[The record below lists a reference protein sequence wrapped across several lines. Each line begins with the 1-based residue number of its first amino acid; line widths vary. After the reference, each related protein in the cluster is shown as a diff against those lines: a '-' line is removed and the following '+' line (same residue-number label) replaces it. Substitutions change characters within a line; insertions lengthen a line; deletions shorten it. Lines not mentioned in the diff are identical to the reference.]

1 MPATATSPLLQLEQ
15 LTSVRPGSQGQTI
28 PVLEGLTCSFHQ
40 GSLTALIGPSG
51 SGKSSLIRLINR
63 LDDPLQ
69 GRILLEGLD
78 IRELSP
84 PLLRQR
90 IGMMLQKIHLFEGT
104 VLDNLQLP
112 FSYRKKPLPGPD
124 DPEVIRCLTL
134 ARLTPDFL
142 QRDARTLS
150 GGQQQRV
157 SLARALIS
165 RPQALLLDEPTSALD
180 RPATDSLGQT
190 LQELCRSE
198 QLAVILVTHDL
209 RLAERISDQTIYLE
223 AGRIVEAGRTAELFA
238 QPQSEGLQKFLA
250 EPEDERH

>member
-1 MPATATSPLLQLEQ
+1 MPATTTTSPLLQLEQ
-15 LTSVRPGSQGQTI
+15 LTSVRPGPQGQTI

-90 IGMMLQKIHLFEGT
+90 IGMMLQKTHLFEGT

-142 QRDARTLS
+142 QRDVRTLS
-150 GGQQQRV
+150 GGEQQRV

-223 AGRIVEAGRTAELFA
+223 AGRIAEAGRTAELFA
-238 QPQSEGLQKFLA
+238 QPQTKGLRDFLTD
-250 EPEDERH
+250 PEEA

>member
-1 MPATATSPLLQLEQ
+1 MPATATPPLLQLEQ
-15 LTSVRPGSQGQTI
+15 LTSAKPGPQG
-28 PVLEGLTCSFHQ
+28 PVLLLDSISCNFYQ
-40 GSLTALIGPSG
+40 GELTALIGPSG

-63 LDDPLQ
+63 LNEPLQ

-90 IGMMLQKIHLFEGT
+90 IGMMLQKTHLFDGT

-112 FSYRKKPLPGPD
+112 FSYRKKPLPAPD
-124 DPEVIRCLTL
+124 DPEITRCLTL

-150 GGQQQRV
+150 GGEQQRV

-238 QPQSEGLQKFLA
+238 QPQSEGLRIFLSD
-250 EPEDERH
+250 PEEAKS

>member
-63 LDDPLQ
+63 LEDPLQ

-78 IRELSP
+78 IRELPP

-90 IGMMLQKIHLFEGT
+90 IGMMLQKTHLFEGT

-124 DPEVIRCLTL
+124 DPEIIRCLTL

-150 GGQQQRV
+150 GGEQQRV

>member
-1 MPATATSPLLQLEQ
+1 MPATTTSPLLQLEQ
-15 LTSVRPGSQGQTI
+15 LTSVRPVSQGQTI

-63 LDDPLQ
+63 LEDPLQ

-90 IGMMLQKIHLFEGT
+90 IGMMLQKTHLFEGT

>member
-1 MPATATSPLLQLEQ
+1 MPATTTSPLLQLEQ
-15 LTSVRPGSQGQTI
+15 LTSVRPVSQGQTI

-90 IGMMLQKIHLFEGT
+90 IGMMLQKTHLFEGT

>member
-1 MPATATSPLLQLEQ
+1 MLATTATPLLQLEQ
-15 LTSVRPGSQGQTI
+15 LTSVRPGPQGQTI
-28 PVLEGLTCSFHQ
+28 PLLEGLTCSFHQ

-51 SGKSSLIRLINR
+51 SGKSSLIRLVNR
-63 LDDPLQ
+63 LDEPLQ

-90 IGMMLQKIHLFEGT
+90 IGMMLQKTHLFEGT

-124 DPEVIRCLTL
+124 DPGITRCLTL

-142 QRDARTLS
+142 QRDSRTLS
-150 GGQQQRV
+150 GGEQQRV

-209 RLAERISDQTIYLE
+209 RLAERISDQLLYME
-223 AGRIVEAGRTAELFA
+223 QGRIVESGRTAELFA
-238 QPQSEGLQKFLA
+238 QPQSKGLREFLA
-250 EPEDERH
+250 EPETGKN